1 MKSRF
6 WAQASLAC
14 LTFAALP
21 MTNAFAQDNGGEE
34 IVVTATGRAAALQD
48 VPIAVTALSAQAI
61 ENAGITDLRQI
72 EQLAPSY
79 HFQTGQSNAAGT
91 TAYVRGLGTAG
102 DNPGFESSVGFF
114 IDGIYRNRSGVALSD
129 LPEVERIEVLRGPQ
143 GTLFGRNTSA
153 GAVSVVTAKP
163 SFITKTNGMITY
175 GERGLLAGKVGIS
188 GPIAG
193 EMVAGSIDVAGTT
206 QDGYIKDSVSGRD
219 INNRNRTNARGQLLF
234 NFTPDVSLRLI
245 ADASRTAEECC
256 GAITVLAGPTAAALN
271 IVRPGAIILP
281 IDAENRTQSITP
293 GRNYGERVNERGVSG
308 ELDWNFDGAKL
319 TSITAYRDWDAKRN
333 MDIDFTSADRTYR
346 EGYKTGFETFTQ
358 ELRLNGQAGRLD
370 WLVGGFYAKEKL
382 DLTDRVRLGAQ
393 AANYVDIA
401 SIGNTGTLVP
411 GGAQLFGTAG
421 PQTTAALASP
431 FFKPN
436 LFGAIYLRSQ
446 GVSFGTANALQLGT
460 YNAIAGQF
468 ALAAPT
474 AGQGQQAD
482 QWNTDTESW
491 AVFTHDEIALTDK
504 LNLTIGARANF
515 EKKEVTANLNAVAP
529 ACDLL
534 RSATILPLLQGAI
547 SLAGPAA
554 LQLATLAC
562 NPAFNTLQNGAY
574 ADSTDENE
582 WNGVASLSYKFTPDL
597 MAFATASRGYKAG
610 GFNLDRSSFN
620 VFANSTAKR
629 PIDDLHF
636 DPEFVNNYEIGFK
649 WSPMPRTTVNAT
661 AFYEDIQDYQVN
673 DFTGFNFAT
682 FNVDAAVSRGVELET
697 TFRPTDNLTLQ
708 AGTVFN
714 EAFLDSPLTIGTI
727 VPEVLPAGTG
737 LKHAP
742 KWVATGSATYEH
754 SLTEKLTGV
763 AYIDGRWNS
772 KYKTQLIGRNPITDN
787 DAYAVFNARLGVR
800 HDAGWAIEAFV
811 NNLTDE
817 FYYVHALSVPEQ
829 SGTFAVY
836 PSIPRTWGVS
846 LKANF

>member
-1 MKSRF
+1 MKSKF

-14 LTFAALP
+14 LTIAALP
-21 MTNAFAQDNGGEE
+21 MSNAFAQGNGGEE
-34 IVVTATGRAAALQD
+34 IVVTATGRTAALQD
-48 VPIAVTALSAQAI
+48 VPITVTALSSQAI

-91 TAYVRGLGTAG
+91 TAYIRGLGTAG

-114 IDGIYRNRSGVALSD
+114 VDGVYRNRSGVALSD
-129 LPEVERIEVLRGPQ
+129 LPEVERIEVLSGPQ

-163 SFITKTNGMITY
+163 SFIGHTTGAITY
-175 GERGLLAGKVGIS
+175 GDRGLLSGKAGIT
-188 GPIAG
+188 GPIG
-193 EMVAGSIDVAGTT
+193 GDKVAARLDIAGTS
-206 QDGYIKDSVSGRD
+206 QDGYIIDSVSGRD
-219 INNRNRTNARGQLLF
+219 INNRNRANARGQLLF
-234 NFTPDVSLRLI
+234 NFDDDVSFRLI
-245 ADASRTAEECC
+245 VDGSRTAEECC

-271 IVRPGAIILP
+271 IVRPGAVILP
-281 IDAENRTQSITP
+281 PDPENRVQSITP

-308 ELDWNFDGAKL
+308 ELNWNLNGAKL

-346 EGYKTGFETFTQ
+346 EGYKNGFETFTQ
-358 ELRLNGQAGRLD
+358 EVRLNGQAGRLD

-382 DLTDRVRLGAQ
+382 DLTDRVRLGSQ
-393 AANYVDIA
+393 AANYVDIV
-401 SIGNTGTLVP
+401 SLGNTAALVP
-411 GGAQLFGTAG
+411 GGAQLFGTGG

-460 YNAIAGQF
+460 YNAIANSF
-468 ALAAPT
+468 AAAAPT

-491 AVFTHDEIALTDK
+491 AAFTHNEIALTDK
-504 LNLTIGARANF
+504 LNLTLGARVNF
-515 EKKEVTANLNAVAP
+515 EKKDLTANLNAVAP

-534 RSATILPLLQGAI
+534 RSPSILPLLQGAI
-547 SLAGPAA
+547 ALAGPAA

-574 ADSTDENE
+574 TDNTDENE
-582 WNGVASLSYKFTPDL
+582 WNGVASLSYKVTPNL

-620 VFANSTAKR
+620 VFANSTAQR
-629 PIDDLHF
+629 PVSDLHF
-636 DPEFVNNYEIGFK
+636 NPEFVNNYELGFK
-649 WSPMPRTTVNAT
+649 WSPMPRTTLNAT
-661 AFYEDIQDYQVN
+661 AFYEDVQDYQAN
-673 DFTGFNFAT
+673 EFTGLNFTT
-682 FNVDAAVSRGVELET
+682 FNVDAAVSRGVEVEST
-697 TFRPTDNLTLQ
+697 WRPTDGLTFA

-714 EAFLDSPLTIGTI
+714 EAFLDSPVTVGT
-727 VPEVLPAGTG
+727 ETLPAGTG

-754 SLTEKLTGV
+754 SIGSGLTGV

-772 KYKTQLIGRNPITDN
+772 SYKTQLIGRNPITDN
-787 DAYAVFNARLGVR
+787 DAYAIFNARLGIR
-800 HDAGWAIEAFV
+800 HEKGWAIEAFV
-811 NNLTDE
+811 QNLTDK

-829 SGTFAVY
+829 TGTFAVY
-836 PSIPRTWGVS
+836 PSAPRTWGVT
-846 LKANF
+846 LKADF

>member
-6 WAQASLAC
+6 WAQASVAC

-21 MTNAFAQDNGGEE
+21 MTGAWAQADGGEE
-34 IVVTATGRAAALQD
+34 IVVTATGRTAALQD
-48 VPIAVTALSAQAI
+48 VPIAITALTAQAI

-114 IDGIYRNRSGVALSD
+114 IDGVYRNRSGVALSD

-163 SFITKTNGMITY
+163 SYITQTSGAITY
-175 GERGLLAGKVGIS
+175 GDRGLLAGKAGITGAVGGS
-188 GPIAG
+188 DKLAG
-193 EMVAGSIDVAGTT
+193 RIDVAGMS
-206 QDGYIKDSVSGRD
+206 QDGYITDSVSGRD
-219 INNRNRTNARGQLLF
+219 INNRARSNGRAQLLF
-234 NFTPDVSLRLI
+234 DFTPDVSLRLI
-245 ADASRTAEECC
+245 ADISRTAEECC

-271 IVRPGAIILP
+271 LVRPGAILTP
-281 IDAENRTQSITP
+281 INAENRMQSITP
-293 GRNYGERVNERGVSG
+293 GRDYAERVDEYGYSG
-308 ELDWNFDGAKL
+308 ELNWNFNGVKL
-319 TSITAYRDWDAKRN
+319 TSITAYRDWGAKRN

-346 EGYKTGFETFTQ
+346 EGYRTGFETFTQ
-358 ELRLNGQAGRLD
+358 EVRLNGQAGNLD
-370 WLVGGFYAKEKL
+370 WLVGGFYAKEDL

-401 SIGNTGTLVP
+401 AVGNTGALVP

-421 PQTTAALASP
+421 PQLTSQLASP

-436 LFGAIYLRSQ
+436 LIGAIYLRSQ
-446 GVSFGTANALQLGT
+446 NVSFLTANALQRGT
-460 YNAIAGQF
+460 YDALASAF
-468 ALAAPT
+468 AAAAPT

-482 QWNTDTESW
+482 QWATDTESW
-491 AVFTHDEIALTDK
+491 AVFTHNQLALTDQ

-515 EKKEVTANLNAVAP
+515 EQKDLAANLNAVAP

-534 RSATILPLLQGAI
+534 RSANVLPLLQGAI
-547 SLAGPAA
+547 TLAGPAA

-574 ADSTDENE
+574 AASTEENE
-582 WNGVASLSYKFTPDL
+582 WNGVASLSYKLTPEL
-597 MAFATASRGYKAG
+597 MAFVTASRGYKAG

-620 VFANSTAKR
+620 VFANSTARR
-629 PIDDLHF
+629 PIDDLQF

-649 WSPMPRTTVNAT
+649 WSPMPRTTLNAT

-682 FNVDAAVSRGVELET
+682 FNVDAAVSRGVELESSW
-697 TFRPTDNLTLQ
+697 RPTDGLTLN
-708 AGTVFN
+708 AGAVFN
-714 EAFLDSPLTIGTI
+714 EAFLDSPVTVGT
-727 VPEVLPAGTG
+727 ETLGAGTG

-742 KWVATGSATYEH
+742 KWVGTGSATYEH
-754 SLTEKLTGV
+754 SIANGLTGV
-763 AYIDGRWNS
+763 AYVDGRWNS
-772 KYKTQLIGRNPITDN
+772 RYKTQLIGRNPITDN

-800 HDAGWAIEAFV
+800 HEAGWAVEAFV

-817 FYYVHALSVPEQ
+817 FYFVHGLSVPEQ
-829 SGTFAVY
+829 SGTFAIY
-836 PSIPRTWGVS
+836 PSTPRTVGVS